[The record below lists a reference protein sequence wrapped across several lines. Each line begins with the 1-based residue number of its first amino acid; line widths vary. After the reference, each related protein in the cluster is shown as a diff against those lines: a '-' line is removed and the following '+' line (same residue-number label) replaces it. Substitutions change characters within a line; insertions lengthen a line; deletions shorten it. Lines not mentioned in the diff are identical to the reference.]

1 MFFMKKIY
9 AINGSPRS
17 NGNTAEILYSAL
29 RGAAANGA
37 STAFID
43 LGNLNFSGCKS
54 CFACKRKDSP
64 CRGRC
69 VLQDDLSCILDEI
82 FEADAVIMGSPIYFG
97 SESGLYRNALE
108 RIFFAPFQ
116 YTAPPSTLAK
126 KKVDFAFVYTMNVTP
141 GLMDEYQYA
150 KRLEAAHEFPVL
162 VYNSAPPEVL
172 YVCDTFQFSDYDL
185 YESGMF
191 DAEAKKEARQKLFP
205 QDLRRAYELGKKL
218 ALS

>member
-1 MFFMKKIY
+1 MKKIY

-17 NGNTAEILYSAL
+17 TGNTAEILYSAL

-69 VLQDDLSCILDEI
+69 VLQDDLSGILDEI

-116 YTAPPSTLAK
+116 YTDPPSTLAK

-150 KRLEAAHEFPVL
+150 QHLEKAHEFPVL

-205 QDLRRAYELGKKL
+205 QDLLKAYELGKKL

>member
-29 RGAAANGA
+29 RGAAAHGA

-69 VLQDDLSCILDEI
+69 VLQDDLSGILDEI

-116 YTAPPSTLAK
+116 YTDPPSTLAK

-150 KRLEAAHEFPVL
+150 KRLEAAHEFPAL

-205 QDLRRAYELGKKL
+205 QDLLKAYELGKKL

>member
-1 MFFMKKIY
+1 MKKIY
-9 AINGSPRS
+9 AVNGSPRS
-17 NGNTAEILYSAL
+17 NGNTAEVLYSAL

-37 STAFID
+37 STAFVD
-43 LGNLNFSGCKS
+43 LGNLKFSGCQS

-69 VLQDDLSCILDEI
+69 VLQDDLSAILDEI

-97 SESGLYRNALE
+97 GESGLYRNAFE
-108 RIFFAPFQ
+108 RIFFPAFQ
-116 YTAPPSTLAK
+116 YTNPPSTLAK

-141 GLMDEYQYA
+141 GLMDEYKYA
-150 KRLEAAHEFPVL
+150 ENLAKAQEFPQL

-172 YVCDTFQFSDYDL
+172 YVCDTFQFSDYSL
-185 YESGMF
+185 YESSMF
-191 DAEAKKEARQKLFP
+191 DADAKKVARQETFP
-205 QDLRRAYELGKKL
+205 QDLQKAYELGKKL

>member
-17 NGNTAEILYSAL
+17 SGNTAEILYSAL
-29 RGAAANGA
+29 RGAAAHGA

-69 VLQDDLSCILDEI
+69 VLQDDLSGILDEI

-116 YTAPPSTLAK
+116 YTNPPSTLAK

-150 KRLEAAHEFPVL
+150 QHLEKAHEFPVL

>member
-1 MFFMKKIY
+1 MKKIY
-9 AINGSPRS
+9 AVNGSPRS
-17 NGNTAEILYSAL
+17 NGNTAEVLYSVL

-43 LGNLNFSGCKS
+43 LGNLKFSGCQS

-69 VLQDDLSCILDEI
+69 VLQDDLSAILDDI

-108 RIFFAPFQ
+108 RMFFPALQ
-116 YTAPPSTLAK
+116 YTDPPSTLAK

-150 KRLEAAHEFPVL
+150 ERLEKAHEFPVL

-172 YVCDTFQFSDYDL
+172 YVCDTFQFSDYSL

-191 DAEAKKEARQKLFP
+191 DADAKKAARQKLFP
-205 QDLRRAYELGKKL
+205 QDLQKAYELGKKL